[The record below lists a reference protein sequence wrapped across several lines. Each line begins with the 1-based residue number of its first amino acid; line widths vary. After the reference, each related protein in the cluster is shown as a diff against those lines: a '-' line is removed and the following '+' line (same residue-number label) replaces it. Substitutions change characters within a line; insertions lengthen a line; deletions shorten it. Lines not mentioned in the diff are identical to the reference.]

1 MPARSIL
8 KQFRMS
14 HASEP
19 SSQPLLTSIFLDSR
33 SSHAAL
39 AQSLLELRRC
49 EAIYSGD
56 IDAATATIT
65 YSVVKNL
72 GTTNCQIWLYT
83 NDCLCLKPQAHYGT
97 VTASHDPKP
106 LNVAD
111 HTSYFDQLHQRQW
124 LVINSTA
131 LAIPD
136 NNGRDSLPPYV
147 SKNKNSITALLEVPI
162 YRRGEI
168 VGVLCC
174 EQYYSPRVW
183 QAAEKSFLVSAALLI
198 DLALSY
204 VDQNRKNQT
213 LSKQKR
219 QLSLAIIER
228 QQAENAWQESQ
239 RFIQGILDASSNILY
254 VNDFAS
260 GTNYYVNGY
269 MESILGYK
277 PDEIRQLGAQFIE
290 KLALAEDVAAI
301 HLARQKLAQASSGDI
316 IETEYRLRH
325 KLGQWRWLLC
335 RETIFAW
342 NQDGTPSQL
351 LGTATDITVHKENAE
366 ALQEQ
371 NEKLTALAMVDG
383 LTQIANRR
391 AFDEFLH
398 DAWIARNRAPL
409 TLILCDI
416 DYFKRYNDTYGHQRG
431 DECLK
436 LVAQALKKAVKRQP
450 DLVARYGGE
459 EFAVVLPNTAL
470 GGAQHVAQAIQ
481 STVRDLEIEHS
492 LSEASNYLTLSLG
505 IATVDS
511 TATGSPRTLIAA
523 ADQGLYR
530 AKAEGRDR
538 FAVGYP
544 DLIESRNSAGEEA

>member
-1 MPARSIL
+1 
-8 KQFRMS
+8 MS
-14 HASEP
+14 HASEH

-39 AQSLLELRRC
+39 AQALLELRRC

-56 IDAATATIT
+56 IDSATATIT

-72 GTTNCQIWLYT
+72 GTTSCQIWLYT
-83 NDCLCLKPQAHYGT
+83 DDCLCLKPQAHYGT
-97 VTASHDPKP
+97 VMTSHEPEP
-106 LNVAD
+106 ISVAD
-111 HTSYFDQLHQRQW
+111 HAAYFEQLHQRQW
-124 LVINSTA
+124 LAINSSA
-131 LAIPD
+131 LAVPD
-136 NNGRDSLPPYV
+136 NDGRTSLPPYV
-147 SKNKNSITALLEVPI
+147 SNSRNAITALLEIPI
-162 YRRGEI
+162 CRRGEI
-168 VGVLCC
+168 IGVLCC

-183 QAAEKSFLVSAALLI
+183 QAAEKSFMVSAALLI

-204 VDQNRKNQT
+204 VDQNQKNQT
-213 LSKQKR
+213 LNKQKR

-228 QQAENAWQESQ
+228 QQTEKAWQESQ

-277 PDEIRQLGAQFIE
+277 PDEIQQLGAQFIE
-290 KLALAEDVAAI
+290 KLAHTEDIAAI
-301 HLARQKLAQASSGDI
+301 HLARQKLAQASGGDI

-325 KLGQWRWLLC
+325 KLGHWRWLLC
-335 RETIFAW
+335 RETIFEW

-351 LGTATDITVHKENAE
+351 LGTATDITVHKENTE
-366 ALQEQ
+366 ALEQQ
-371 NEKLTALAMVDG
+371 NEKLTALAMVDS
-383 LTQIANRR
+383 LTQVANRR

-398 DAWIARNRAPL
+398 DAWVARNHTPL

-416 DYFKRYNDTYGHQRG
+416 DYFKRYNDTYGHQQG
-431 DECLK
+431 DDCLK
-436 LVAQALKKAVKRQP
+436 LVAQALQKAVKRQP

-470 GGAQHVAQAIQ
+470 SGAQHVAQAIQ
-481 STVRDLEIEHS
+481 NTIHDLEIEHS
-492 LSEASNYLTLSLG
+492 LSEASDYLTVSLG

-511 TATGSPRTLIAA
+511 TATGSPQTLIAA
-523 ADQGLYR
+523 ADQGLYQ
-530 AKAEGRDR
+530 AKAEGRAR

-544 DLIESRNSAGEEA
+544 ELIEKRNSAGEEA